1 METVGH
7 HTKWEWPTVRVGPS
21 DAEKITLNGPVEN
34 GDFTDGVP
42 KEGVHSS
49 SSDVDSV
56 FNDLQ
61 TKKKTSYSCNKLAKH
76 NKVLTK
82 LMCLTP
88 TIEDSNTSI
97 EVENSNSFNGP
108 SSPMITALR
117 DAVSSLN
124 RMEDF
129 EVIQKIGEGFY
140 AEVFKVV
147 IHPRTCQPVCIL
159 LNMTT
164 TLLIPGIYNKHS
176 VPIPGIYNKHSV
188 PLNTKLSMTCKSVA
202 AIDNMVGGCA

>member
-1 METVGH
+1 METIGH
-7 HTKWEWPTVRVGPS
+7 HTKWEWPTIRVGPS
-21 DAEKITLNGPVEN
+21 DAEKTPIYGAVDSR
-34 GDFTDGVP
+34 DFTDSVP

-49 SSDVDSV
+49 SSDVDGV
-56 FNDLQ
+56 LNDLPDN
-61 TKKKTSYSCNKLAKH
+61 KKTSYSSSKLAKH

-82 LMCLTP
+82 LTCSTP
-88 TIEDSNTSI
+88 TA
-97 EVENSNSFNGP
+97 ENSDTDLQIENNNSFNGP

-147 IHPRTCQPVCIL
+147 IHL
-159 LNMTT
+159 
-164 TLLIPGIYNKHS
+164 
-176 VPIPGIYNKHSV
+176 
-188 PLNTKLSMTCKSVA
+188 
-202 AIDNMVGGCA
+202 